1 MVRTESGVR
10 ARSDN
15 PRSRGPAPDFRRDQ
29 LPPRKKRRPRPAVTT
44 KHFMDPR
51 WAAVHTDFRTSTV
64 ASHGSLRRRL
74 RRLRTRRAASCP
86 KSFAGSTP
94 APSARRLTIS
104 ADRLVSERRWS
115 VSVSPRRICRNSA
128 PSVGYRRLPAKA
140 RRRGAQDRQR
150 HPAQEPS
157 PASPRAAGPGPATG
171 PPRSPPERRLRRP
184 RRGPSPSPPVDVRAP
199 LHRLVSRLQR

>member
-1 MVRTESGVR
+1 MRSDRRGGTLVRTESGVR

-157 PASPRAAGPGPATG
+157 PSCAATSATRR
-171 PPRSPPERRLRRP
+171 RSTT
-184 RRGPSPSPPVDVRAP
+184 SAKS
-199 LHRLVSRLQR
+199 S